1 MQNQNSMKTFIAI
14 SMATTMIILMSCGRP
29 HYPRQLV
36 EADSL
41 SEVRPDS
48 AKALL
53 NKLRSQYNAFD
64 DDARW
69 YYRLLCLKARGKAYE
84 TFDKDDEAEA
94 RELLAHYKD
103 GGDRYLLPQA
113 YYYAGCA
120 ARDNGNAPM
129 AIDLFQ
135 QAMEALPDTTD
146 LKMRSILNFQTGFL
160 LLNQWLYDP
169 AISYFKESLRLEQ
182 LRKDTAMAAFC
193 YEKLAFAYRDKGIK
207 DSTMM
212 YFDAAST
219 WASKLNDNTLEK
231 LLSSS
236 EASYYISVKDYKK
249 ADSCLTPYMTLAD
262 SITIMSTYS
271 MAAKICF
278 YKHDYDSVKYLCQ
291 KILTNGNVWQKRSAS
306 RLLAKVYSILGNNT
320 LAMKYIDKYEVFS
333 DSAEAIKAI
342 ETVARTSASYNYNMY
357 KIENAELK
365 ADKAFLTI
373 LGLILTFAF
382 IIAISIAIASH
393 RRDEKK
399 LIKSEEIRLKTQ
411 QQNAEY
417 IKGNETKIKEIN
429 KQLSDALTRNENQ
442 AQMLKQQKELLKT
455 KTTIAEHKQEVSKS
469 IKKHIAESEIFNI
482 INKKAIEN
490 SILVDCDW
498 NNIEKL
504 ILSLIPNFKAS
515 IYSIHSISV
524 QEYHL
529 CLLLRIGGLSGKQ
542 IATLMARTDSA
553 ISKSKKK
560 LHDLFI
566 GNDQDMKLED
576 FINSL

>member
-1 MQNQNSMKTFIAI
+1 MPENTDEWQCLAKT
-14 SMATTMIILMSCGRP
+14 
-29 HYPRQLV
+29 
-36 EADSL
+36 
-41 SEVRPDS
+41 
-48 AKALL
+48 
-53 NKLRSQYNAFD
+53 LRF
-64 DDARW
+64 
-69 YYRLLCLKARGKAYE
+69 
-84 TFDKDDEAEA
+84 
-94 RELLAHYKD
+94 
-103 GGDRYLLPQA
+103 
-113 YYYAGCA
+113 
-120 ARDNGNAPM
+120 AP
-129 AIDLFQ
+129 AC
-135 QAMEALPDTTD
+135 
-146 LKMRSILNFQTGFL
+146 
-160 LLNQWLYDP
+160 
-169 AISYFKESLRLEQ
+169 ESL
-182 LRKDTAMAAFC
+182 FH
-193 YEKLAFAYRDKGIK
+193 I
-207 DSTMM
+207 
-212 YFDAAST
+212 
-219 WASKLNDNTLEK
+219 
-231 LLSSS
+231 
-236 EASYYISVKDYKK
+236 
-249 ADSCLTPYMTLAD
+249 
-262 SITIMSTYS
+262 
-271 MAAKICF
+271 
-278 YKHDYDSVKYLCQ
+278 
-291 KILTNGNVWQKRSAS
+291 
-306 RLLAKVYSILGNNT
+306 GNNT

-373 LGLILTFAF
+373 SGLILTFAF

-417 IKGNETKIKEIN
+417 IKENETKIKEIN

-482 INKKAIEN
+482 SNKKAIEN

-542 IATLMARTDSA
+542 IATDSA
-553 ISKSKKK
+553 ISKSKKQ

-566 GNDQDMKLED
+566 VNDQDMKLED